1 MPRLK
6 PALQSLKLTINS
18 QEIISVGTC
27 EKWTGCRDV
36 YTEHSDA
43 KLGSFPNLKGGKTGF
58 LLPHPVKLGSLSLFF
73 FLEQRMSKKKVMSV
87 LWQEWQVWGII
98 TETWKVCVS
107 TSGHLR
113 RIDPHRAA
121 AGLMSTVSPASN
133 EERAIATVFH
143 QPSALSVQ
151 HPIIPEHTA
160 WAAEQHRI
168 SCHTSMKKQYGVGEG
183 ICEMALSQVQSW
195 KHCD

>member
-1 MPRLK
+1 MNRLQRRLHRAQWCK
-6 PALQSLKLTINS
+6 AGF
-18 QEIISVGTC
+18 IS
-27 EKWTGCRDV
+27 K
-36 YTEHSDA
+36 
-43 KLGSFPNLKGGKTGF
+43 FKGGQNRT
-58 LLPHPVKLGSLSLFF
+58 SLASSCKIRISLFFF

-151 HPIIPEHTA
+151 HPIIPEHTV

>member
-1 MPRLK
+1 
-6 PALQSLKLTINS
+6 
-18 QEIISVGTC
+18 
-27 EKWTGCRDV
+27 
-36 YTEHSDA
+36 
-43 KLGSFPNLKGGKTGF
+43 
-58 LLPHPVKLGSLSLFF
+58 
-73 FLEQRMSKKKVMSV
+73 MSKKKVMSV

-195 KHCD
+195 KHCDWVFFFRLTWYSSTLLRGQQYHVIANLSRLQEIYGAAIQLEVCPACFQFTRLYLVPFLGS